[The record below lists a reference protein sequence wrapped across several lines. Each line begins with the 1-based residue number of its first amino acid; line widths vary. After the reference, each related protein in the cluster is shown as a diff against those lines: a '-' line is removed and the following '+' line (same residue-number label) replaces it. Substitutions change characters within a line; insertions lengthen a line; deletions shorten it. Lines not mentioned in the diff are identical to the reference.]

1 MLKSLE
7 CGDLS
12 PLWSAATS
20 RNFGCGFSE
29 IRFHVDSLHFDA
41 GRSAKVDNEAIARRF
56 YRLSALMEIRGDDP
70 FRLRSYRNAAEA
82 IETWPTPLEKIAAD
96 EGIAGLQS
104 IPGVGKAI
112 AGKILQLFDR
122 GTFDAWERLTAET
135 PETVLDL
142 LEIPGIGP
150 KTAATLHQKFKVSS
164 RAELKKFVAG
174 GGLDQVDGIGV
185 KTAERIKESLEYKL

>member
-1 MLKSLE
+1 MQ
-7 CGDLS
+7 
-12 PLWSAATS
+12 SAPEPT
-20 RNFGCGFSE
+20 
-29 IRFHVDSLHFDA
+29 
-41 GRSAKVDNEAIARRF
+41 VDNESIARRF
-56 YRLSALMEIRGDDP
+56 YRLAALMDIRGDDP

-82 IETWPTPLEKIAAD
+82 IETWPTPLQRIAAD

-112 AGKILQLFDR
+112 AGKIIELLDR

-150 KTAATLHQKFKVSS
+150 KTAAMLHQKFKVSS
-164 RAELKKFVAG
+164 LDELKQFVAG
-174 GGLDQVDGIGV
+174 GGLELVDGIGP
-185 KTAERIKESLEYKL
+185 KTAERIKGSLGTL